1 MRVLY
6 MEDDPVLARAVQI
19 RFGRLAHHVDIAAD
33 AQTGLEMVRTGAYQL
48 LLVDNMMPALTGLE
62 VIQMLLSEGMLP
74 PTILVTGNGSE
85 QVAVEAMRLGVRDY
99 VSKGAGSYLEQL
111 VNAVDRVFS
120 EQRLIAEHKRMQ
132 DELRQE
138 RDLLSS
144 IMHTSVAAIVLMD
157 SEGRIVFANDRAEQV
172 LGVSKAEA
180 EKRWYNSSEWR
191 ITDYEG
197 NALPDRAL
205 PFRQVLDKDES
216 IFDLPL
222 AIECPNG
229 TRKYLLVNGAPLR
242 DETGAIT
249 HIVCQVSD
257 VTERVLIQRDM
268 AQVAQADAAIASLSG
283 ELLAKHISLEGISAQ
298 ILAHAMRLTR
308 SRRGCVSY
316 IDPNSGQVTSL
327 SRAWDDLARDES
339 SLPPALSDCADL
351 WAWAL
356 AQRQPLLTNA
366 ATGEAPLPLIPAEQ
380 NATAAIRRF
389 LAAPAWLGD
398 HLAGQIAVADSNQ
411 DYDQRDLDL
420 LIRLAAVYAMGLRR
434 KWDEDRLLYLST
446 HDGLTGLYNRSYFE
460 QQMSQLAQS
469 GQAAVAIAVV
479 DVDNMKSVNDNWG
492 HAAGDELLRR
502 AAQVLKSTFRAG
514 DIVAR
519 IGGDEFAVLAPGAR
533 TAELANLAAR
543 VQERVALD
551 NAQRADTPLSF
562 SFGIATGQPGQSL
575 ADVLK
580 QADANMYEDKASRKS
595 VPARFRRVDF
605 CS

>member
-249 HIVCQVSD
+249 RIVCQVSD

-339 SLPPALSDCADL
+339 SLPPALSDYADHCRSYRL
-351 WAWAL
+351 
-356 AQRQPLLTNA
+356 NKM
-366 ATGEAPLPLIPAEQ
+366 PLPPSAVFWPPRPGW
-380 NATAAIRRF
+380 AIT
-389 LAAPAWLGD
+389 W
-398 HLAGQIAVADSNQ
+398 
-411 DYDQRDLDL
+411 
-420 LIRLAAVYAMGLRR
+420 
-434 KWDEDRLLYLST
+434 
-446 HDGLTGLYNRSYFE
+446 
-460 QQMSQLAQS
+460 
-469 GQAAVAIAVV
+469 
-479 DVDNMKSVNDNWG
+479 
-492 HAAGDELLRR
+492 
-502 AAQVLKSTFRAG
+502 
-514 DIVAR
+514 
-519 IGGDEFAVLAPGAR
+519 
-533 TAELANLAAR
+533 
-543 VQERVALD
+543 
-551 NAQRADTPLSF
+551 
-562 SFGIATGQPGQSL
+562 
-575 ADVLK
+575 
-580 QADANMYEDKASRKS
+580 
-595 VPARFRRVDF
+595 PAR
-605 CS
+605 

>member
-33 AQTGLEMVRTGAYQL
+33 AQTGLEMARTGAYQL
-48 LLVDNMMPALTGLE
+48 LLIDNMIPALTGLE

-172 LGVSKAEA
+172 LGVSRAEA

-249 HIVCQVSD
+249 RIVCQVSD

-339 SLPPALSDCADL
+339 SLPPALSDYADL

-411 DYDQRDLDL
+411 DYDQCDLDL

-514 DIVAR
+514 DVVAR